1 MNNAQ
6 LIITII
12 KWILIVFIMIEAYT
26 AVSVIFDKR
35 TRFRLWQKEPLI
47 LRSER
52 VTVSI

>member
-35 TRFRLWQKEPLI
+35 TDFSYGKRNH
-47 LRSER
+47 
-52 VTVSI
+52 

>member
-26 AVSVIFDKR
+26 GPAGRPD
-35 TRFRLWQKEPLI
+35 QQ
-47 LRSER
+47 R
-52 VTVSI
+52 V